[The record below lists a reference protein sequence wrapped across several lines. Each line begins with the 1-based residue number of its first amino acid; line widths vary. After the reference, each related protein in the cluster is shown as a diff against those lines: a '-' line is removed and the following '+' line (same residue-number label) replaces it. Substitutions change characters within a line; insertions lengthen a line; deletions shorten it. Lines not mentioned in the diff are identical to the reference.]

1 MAANPYYSAHNSASH
16 EQQQHLLAYASPL
29 SDQFSQPPTPLKP
42 LHFASQTD
50 YHHGQGGFEKHD
62 DLQHALQED
71 AVCVQTLKNTTKTDT
86 LST

>member
-1 MAANPYYSAHNSASH
+1 MVASSYYNTHSPAAH

-42 LHFASQTD
+42 LHFASQND
-50 YHHGQGGFEKHD
+50 YHHGRGNFEKHD

-71 AVCVQTLKNTTKTDT
+71 AVCIPVL
-86 LST
+86 LS